1 MGAFPELMAFYFPD
15 AHAGIDWA
23 RGHAF
28 LDKELRQVV
37 RDAASGKRFVDVLVR
52 VTGVDAAL
60 QLLYVHVEV
69 QTQRDEAFARRM
81 FTYNHRLLD
90 RWQEPVA
97 SFAVLAD
104 DSPAWRPNEYRMSA
118 LGCEHV
124 MRFPV
129 AKLLDFEPRLA
140 ELPHDANPF
149 ALVTA
154 AHLTALRTR
163 VDVDR
168 RLAAKR
174 QLVRL
179 LYRQGW
185 GKQRVLDLFAVLD
198 WMLRLPPP
206 QEHQVWQDIEAI
218 ERSAGMKYVTSVERM
233 FIEQGVVQGRQEG
246 LSQGLN
252 QGRQE
257 GRQRGQL
264 ELLTRLLIHRF
275 GPLPEWAATRLDA
288 AHADQLEQWA
298 DRVLDA
304 ASLEAVF
311 GRH

>member
-1 MGAFPELMAFYFPD
+1 
-15 AHAGIDWA
+15 
-23 RGHAF
+23 
-28 LDKELRQVV
+28 
-37 RDAASGKRFVDVLVR
+37 
-52 VTGVDAAL
+52 
-60 QLLYVHVEV
+60 
-69 QTQRDEAFARRM
+69 M

-90 RWQEPVA
+90 RWNEPVA
-97 SFAVLAD
+97 SFALLAD
-104 DSPAWRPNEYRMSA
+104 DSPGWRPSEYRMKA

-129 AKLLDFEPRLA
+129 AKLLDFEPQLA

-154 AHLTALRTR
+154 AHLSALRTR
-163 VDVDR
+163 ADVDR

-246 LSQGLN
+246 LNQGLS

-257 GRQRGQL
+257 GQL
-264 ELLTRLLIHRF
+264 ELVTRQLTRRF
-275 GPLPEWAATRLDA
+275 GPLPDWASARLQTADA
-288 AHADQLEQWA
+288 SQLEQWA

-304 ASLEAVF
+304 PSIEAVF
-311 GRH
+311 GGH